1 MERGFVMPKYSYPCV
16 FTYDKEYHGWTAM
29 FPDWQEFVVG
39 STCGRTW
46 RQAVFMAHDLL
57 GLMCMDREDDGKL
70 LPLPSPKNTV
80 SNGIVR
86 MIDAD
91 SNAYRDMMQTIH
103 KRKSPYRYRMVETAW
118 KRYIYNP
125 KWDVTQ
131 EEWKK
136 CRCGGE

>member
-1 MERGFVMPKYSYPCV
+1 
-16 FTYDKEYHGWTAM
+16 
-29 FPDWQEFVVG
+29 
-39 STCGRTW
+39 
-46 RQAVFMAHDLL
+46 MAHDLL

-70 LPLPSPKNTV
+70 LPLPPSKNTV

-118 KRYIYNP
+118 KRYTYNP